1 MSQSFYS
8 ESEVLPRLVF
18 IEGWTFKQD
27 AIHKFFVF
35 KNFVQAFS
43 FITAVALVA
52 EKMDHHPDWSNS
64 WNTVSISLSTHSRGG
79 VTDKD
84 LELANIINGLA

>member
-18 IEGWTFKQD
+18 LEGWTFKQD
-27 AIHKFFVF
+27 AIHKSFVF

>member
-18 IEGWTFKQD
+18 LEGWTFKQD
-27 AIHKFFVF
+27 AIHKSFVF

-43 FITAVALVA
+43 FMTSVALVA

>member
-27 AIHKFFVF
+27 AIHKSFVF

>member
-1 MSQSFYS
+1 MSQSFYN

-18 IEGWTFKQD
+18 LEGWTFKQD
-27 AIHKFFVF
+27 AIHKSFVF

-43 FITAVALVA
+43 FITSVALVA

-84 LELANIINGLA
+84 LELANVINGLA

>member
-27 AIHKFFVF
+27 AIHKSFVF

-43 FITAVALVA
+43 FITSVALVA

>member
-27 AIHKFFVF
+27 AIHKSFVF

-43 FITAVALVA
+43 FITSVALVA

-64 WNTVSISLSTHSRGG
+64 WNSVSISLSTHSRGG

>member
-8 ESEVLPRLVF
+8 ESEVIPRLVF

-27 AIHKFFVF
+27 AIHKSFVF

-43 FITAVALVA
+43 FMTSVALVA

>member
-1 MSQSFYS
+1 MSQSFYT

-18 IEGWTFKQD
+18 LEGWTFKQD
-27 AIHKFFVF
+27 AIHKSFVF

-43 FITAVALVA
+43 FITSVALVA

-84 LELANIINGLA
+84 LELANVINGLA

>member
-27 AIHKFFVF
+27 AIHKSFVF

-43 FITAVALVA
+43 FMTSVALVA